1 MLHKRQHNW
10 IAQFTFSYLHMQDSS
25 HLSNYLYKFVILIY
39 LFSLFCVP
47 AQEYN
52 VHLRNFQKILIQ
64 VFNHIFFKETLVFLV
79 FALSPFFPSFL
90 LSFLCPSFSLS
101 AHTNMAN
108 LYLIKCKSY
117 SGKKILFSTNCSKF
131 YWNNLKSPYKKTKQN
146 QKTIHSNL
154 TSYIKIN

>member
-1 MLHKRQHNW
+1 MFLRKYRNKYLDNRLELDIIQNANNLQKQNVCIFYVNNEIGKVKIEMLHKRQHNW

-79 FALSPFFPSFL
+79 FALSPFFPSVCMNFTIKKNY
-90 LSFLCPSFSLS
+90 SL
-101 AHTNMAN
+101 
-108 LYLIKCKSY
+108 
-117 SGKKILFSTNCSKF
+117 GER
-131 YWNNLKSPYKKTKQN
+131 
-146 QKTIHSNL
+146 
-154 TSYIKIN
+154 